1 MSRDLICYHMTCLYK
16 GYSGKVVDLWHFLFF
31 FFNKWLTFENG
42 YFIPHS
48 AILWWSGEHTTK
60 YVSLLTKGEP
70 VLRWLR
76 WLECHLILSK
86 GGGTHQWKYE
96 TIPTWYSIAKR
107 TMMLGKQLQKLTYI
121 FSLHF
126 LNSWVWEILSQNQMR
141 DSTVHKK
148 GVTPTKLTRD
158 LHIHI
163 YTVYKKPVRSSY
175 QVKATTEL
183 SNRTV

>member
-1 MSRDLICYHMTCLYK
+1 MTYI
-16 GYSGKVVDLWHFLFF
+16 WEWLF
-31 FFNKWLTFENG
+31 
-42 YFIPHS
+42 
-48 AILWWSGEHTTK
+48 HTTFCHPLMK
-60 YVSLLTKGEP
+60 WWAHHKICLSSDKGRTRTEMAKMTGMSSYSEQRRWNTP
-70 VLRWLR
+70 VEIRN
-76 WLECHLILSK
+76 
-86 GGGTHQWKYE
+86 
-96 TIPTWYSIAKR
+96 YSNLVQYCQR